1 MRIKK
6 LGLKGTTIYQE
17 NKSIYDIA
25 VVGAGPAGAVFVK
38 EIAEARPELKIALI
52 DGQSPD
58 SAKPCGGLLAPD
70 AQKLLARFDLVLP
83 KSVLED
89 PQIFAVET
97 IDIEQKLVRYYQRH
111 YLNMD
116 RYAFDRW
123 LISLVPTQV
132 NILKGRCK
140 ELKKDRELYNISIRC
155 GDAEEQICA
164 RAVVGADG
172 GGSVVRRSFFEPMS
186 VQYVAIQQW
195 FENKGQRLPYYSC
208 IFDAKTSDSCS
219 WTIHKGS
226 YVIFGGAFERQGCRK
241 AFDEQKSRLE
251 AFLGNPFGEAV
262 RTEAC
267 LVSSPRAMK
276 DFCTGKGSVFL
287 LGEAAGFISAS
298 SFEGLS
304 SAMQSGKIL
313 ADDFAR
319 GESYDVI
326 QRRYRKDTR
335 SLRLKLRRK
344 SVKRA
349 FLCNRFTRALIM
361 RSGIQS
367 ISPYKKQK

>member
-1 MRIKK
+1 ME
-6 LGLKGTTIYQE
+6 QE
-17 NKSIYDIA
+17 STVVYDVAI
-25 VVGAGPAGAVFVK
+25 VGAGPAGAVFAK
-38 EIAEARPELKIALI
+38 ELAEARPDLNVVLI
-52 DGQSPD
+52 DGQSPE

-97 IDIEQKLVRYYQRH
+97 IDIDQRLVRYYQRH

-123 LISLVPTQV
+123 LLSLVPPHVT
-132 NILKGRCK
+132 IRRGRCLDIKK
-140 ELKKDRELYNISIRC
+140 EGDLYALSVRH
-155 GDAEEQICA
+155 GEEGTRILA
-164 RAVVGADG
+164 KALVGADG
-172 GGSVVRRSFFEPMS
+172 GGSVVRRAFFKPMR

-208 IFDAKTSDSCS
+208 IFDQKTSDSCS
-219 WTIHKGS
+219 WTIHKGNH
-226 YVIFGGAFERQGCRK
+226 VIFGGAFEKRGCRRS
-241 AFDEQKSRLE
+241 FDEQKARLE
-251 AFLGNPFGEAV
+251 EFLGNSFGEAV
-262 RTEAC
+262 KTEAC

-276 DFCTGKGSVFL
+276 DFCTGEGGVFL

-304 SAMQSGKIL
+304 SAMYSGKML
-313 ADDFAR
+313 TDAFAA
-319 GESYDVI
+319 GGSYEAM
-326 QRRYRKDTR
+326 QRAYRKSTR
-335 SLRLKLRRK
+335 SLRLKLRMK
-344 SVKRA
+344 SVKRVL
-349 FLCNRFTRALIM
+349 LCTPFTRGMIM

-367 ISPYKKQK
+367 IRPYAKK

>member
-1 MRIKK
+1 MSH
-6 LGLKGTTIYQE
+6 T
-17 NKSIYDIA
+17 YDIA

-38 EIAEARPELKIALI
+38 ELATACPNLDILLI
-52 DGQSPD
+52 DGQSPE

-97 IDIEQKLVRYYQRH
+97 IDIHQKLVRYYQRH

-123 LISLVPTQV
+123 LLSLVPDHVTMV
-132 NILKGRCK
+132 KGRGKTVVK
-140 ELKKDRELYNISIRC
+140 EGDLYRVTVKN
-155 GDAEEQICA
+155 DDEESVFVA

-172 GGSVVRRSFFEPMS
+172 GGSVVRRAFFKPMR

-208 IFDAKTSDSCS
+208 IFDQKTSDSCS
-219 WTIHKGS
+219 WTIHKGN
-226 YVIFGGAFERQGCRK
+226 YVIFGGAFAQKGCRQ
-241 AFDEQKSRLE
+241 AFDEQKGRLE
-251 AFLGNPFGEAV
+251 SFLGNGFGEEV
-262 RTEAC
+262 KTEAC
-267 LVSSPRAMK
+267 LVSSPRGMK
-276 DFCTGKGSVFL
+276 DFCTGADGVFL

-304 SAMQSGKIL
+304 SAMYSGKML
-313 ADDFAR
+313 ADAFAV
-319 GESYDVI
+319 GGTHSAV
-326 QRRYRKDTR
+326 QKAYRKATR
-335 SLRLKLRRK
+335 SLRLKLRTK

-349 FLCNRFTRALIM
+349 FLCNPVTRRLIM
-361 RSGIQS
+361 QSGIQS
-367 ISPYKKQK
+367 IQPYNR

>member
-1 MRIKK
+1 MKP
-6 LGLKGTTIYQE
+6 
-17 NKSIYDIA
+17 IYDVA
-25 VVGAGPAGAVFVK
+25 VVGGGPAGAVFVK
-38 EIAEARPELKIALI
+38 ELATARPDLSIVLV
-52 DGQSPD
+52 DGQSPA

-97 IDIEQKLVRYYQRH
+97 IDIDQNIVRYYQRH

-116 RYAFDRW
+116 RYAFDQW
-123 LISLVPTQV
+123 LLSLVPSHVTM
-132 NILKGRCK
+132 IKGRCK
-140 ELKKDRELYNISIRC
+140 SVQKDAELYTVSIKN
-155 GDAEEQICA
+155 GEEEATVTA

-172 GGSVVRRSFFEPMS
+172 GGSVVRRAFFRPMR

-226 YVIFGGAFERQGCRK
+226 YVIFGGAFAPKKCRE

-251 AFLGNPFGEAV
+251 SFLGNSFGEEIK
-262 RTEAC
+262 TEAC
-267 LVSSPRAMK
+267 LVSSPRALK
-276 DFCTGKGSVFL
+276 DFCTGADGVFL

-304 SAMQSGKIL
+304 SAMYSGKML
-313 ADDFAR
+313 ADAFAA
-319 GESYDVI
+319 GEALEKT
-326 QRRYRKDTR
+326 QKRYRKATR
-335 SLRLKLRRK
+335 SLRWKLRMK
-344 SVKRA
+344 SVKRT
-349 FLCNRFTRALIM
+349 FLCTPFTRKLIM
-361 RSGIQS
+361 KSGIQS
-367 ISPYKKQK
+367 IQPYVKK

>member
-1 MRIKK
+1 ME
-6 LGLKGTTIYQE
+6 QN
-17 NKSIYDIA
+17 NKVIYDIA

-38 EIAEARPELKIALI
+38 EIAEARPELKILLI
-52 DGQSPD
+52 DGQSPE

-97 IDIEQKLVRYYQRH
+97 IDIDQKIVRYYQRH

-123 LISLVPTQV
+123 LLSLVAPQV
-132 NILKGRCK
+132 DIIKGRCGTI
-140 ELKKDRELYNISIRC
+140 KKDGDLY
-155 GDAEEQICA
+155 GVQIKSGETEKTVSA
-164 RAVVGADG
+164 RVLVGADG
-172 GGSVVRRSFFEPMS
+172 GGSVVRRTFFTPMR

-208 IFDAKTSDSCS
+208 IFDAQTSDSCS
-219 WTIHKGS
+219 WTIHKGN
-226 YVIFGGAFERQGCRK
+226 YVIFGGAFKKQECRK
-241 AFDEQKSRLE
+241 AFDTQKARLE
-251 AFLGNPFGEAV
+251 AFLENSFGEAV
-262 RTEAC
+262 KTEAC
-267 LVSSPRAMK
+267 LVSSPRVMK

-304 SAMQSGKIL
+304 SAMYSGKML
-313 ADDFAR
+313 ADALLQSKSCEDA
-319 GESYDVI
+319 
-326 QRRYRKDTR
+326 QKLYRKKTR
-335 SLRLKLRRK
+335 SLKLKLRMK
-344 SVKRA
+344 SVKRIL
-349 FLCNRFTRALIM
+349 LCNPFTRKIIM
-361 RSGIQS
+361 KSRLRSIN
-367 ISPYKKQK
+367 PYSKK